1 MKMDAIIKPAPQKG
15 LELVRKD
22 VPVLSD
28 GDALVKIHKT
38 AICGTDVHIYNWD
51 EWSQNTIKPPMT
63 IGHEF
68 VGEIVEMKGAHN
80 KAFKVGDLVSAEGH
94 VVCGSPLP
102 RRTQTSLSQHN
113 GHRRQP
119 RRNFCRICVNS
130 YKQPVALRQIN
141 RRKNVRNLRPLR
153 QRHSYRAVL

>member
-94 VVCGSPLP
+94 VVCGSCRNCRAGRRHLCPNTMGIGVNRDGFATSQSTKECTQSSTLTATP
-102 RRTQTSLSQHN
+102 RIPRCPMTS
-113 GHRRQP
+113 
-119 RRNFCRICVNS
+119 
-130 YKQPVALRQIN
+130 
-141 RRKNVRNLRPLR
+141 
-153 QRHSYRAVL
+153 

>member
-63 IGHEF
+63 APAATAAPDADIF
-68 VGEIVEMKGAHN
+68 V
-80 KAFKVGDLVSAEGH
+80 
-94 VVCGSPLP
+94 P
-102 RRTQTSLSQHN
+102 TQW
-113 GHRRQP
+113 
-119 RRNFCRICVNS
+119 
-130 YKQPVALRQIN
+130 A
-141 RRKNVRNLRPLR
+141 
-153 QRHSYRAVL
+153 